1 MEKLIIASVLFIS
14 LNASCQDSVKTNNA
28 NHSWEIK
35 MTKPGEPGKK
45 FTLDITVLDI
55 STKQP
60 VKDAEVFAFQTNYK
74 GDYENDPKTGIAK
87 IHGTAWS
94 NEQGAIRFFTI
105 YPRGY
110 YDSPT
115 GEHIHFRTK
124 ARGYSGG
131 GTDLS
136 FWEFQQKIL
145 DHKNPIVSKVYLETL
160 EEKNGELF
168 GKAIIYMKKS

>member
-1 MEKLIIASVLFIS
+1 MEKIFLFS
-14 LNASCQDSVKTNNA
+14 LLFTTVIASCQDTATKQSTRN
-28 NHSWEIK
+28 WEVK
-35 MTKPGEPGKK
+35 MTKDNEPGKK

-60 VKDAEVFAFQTNYK
+60 VNGAEIFAYHTNHN
-74 GDYENDPKTGIAK
+74 GDYVNDPATGIAK

-94 NEQGAIRFFTI
+94 NESGQIRFITI

-110 YDSPT
+110 NDSPT
-115 GEHIHFRTK
+115 GEHIHFKTK

-136 FWEFQQKIL
+136 FWDYQRKQL
-145 DHKNPIVSKVYLETL
+145 DYKNPIVTKVYLETL
-160 EEKNGELF
+160 DEKGGELF
-168 GKAIIYMKKS
+168 GKAIIYMKKN

>member
-1 MEKLIIASVLFIS
+1 MGKIFLCCLLLIAVV
-14 LNASCQDSVKTNNA
+14 ASCQDTATKTA
-28 NHSWEIK
+28 TRSLEVK
-35 MTKPGEPGKK
+35 MTKENEPGKK

-60 VKDAEVFAFQTNYK
+60 VKGAEIFAYHTNHK
-74 GDYENDPKTGIAK
+74 GDYLNDPVTGIAK

-94 NEQGAIRFFTI
+94 NESGQVRFITI

-110 YDSPT
+110 NDSPT
-115 GEHIHFRTK
+115 GEHIHFKTK

-136 FWEFQQKIL
+136 FWDYQRKQP
-145 DHKNPIVSKVYLETL
+145 DDKNPMVTKVYLETL
-160 EEKNGELF
+160 EEKSGELF
-168 GKAIIYMKKS
+168 GKAIIYMKKN

>member
-1 MEKLIIASVLFIS
+1 MEKLFIICLVFIS
-14 LNASCQDSVKTNNA
+14 ITTSGQDSTKVA
-28 NHSWEIK
+28 NHSWDVK
-35 MTKPGEPGKK
+35 LTKPGEPGKK
-45 FTLDITVLDI
+45 FTLDIKVLDI
-55 STKQP
+55 TTKQP
-60 VKDAEVFAFQTNYK
+60 VKDAEIFAYHTNYK

-94 NEQGAIRFFTI
+94 NEQGAIRFTTI

-110 YDSPT
+110 NDSPI

-136 FWEFQQKIL
+136 FWDFQKKQL
-145 DHKNPIVSKVYLETL
+145 DYKNPIVTKVYLETL

-168 GKAIIYMKKS
+168 GKAILYMKKN

>member
-1 MEKLIIASVLFIS
+1 MQKILAGCLLLIPITV
-14 LNASCQDSVKTNNA
+14 SCQDAIKDTNHN
-28 NHSWEIK
+28 WEVR
-35 MTKPGEPGKK
+35 MTKKDEPGKK

-55 STKQP
+55 STRQP
-60 VKDAEVFAFQTNYK
+60 VKDAEIFAYHTNYK
-74 GDYENDPKTGIAK
+74 GDYENDANGVAK

-94 NEQGAIRFFTI
+94 NEKGAIRFLTI

-110 YDSPT
+110 NDAPT

-136 FWEFQQKIL
+136 FWEFQQKQL
-145 DHKNPIVSKVYLETL
+145 DYKNPIVTKVYLETL

-168 GKAIIYMKKS
+168 GKAILYMKKN

>member
-1 MEKLIIASVLFIS
+1 MKKIFIACLALSSIS
-14 LNASCQDSVKTNNA
+14 SMAQDADKKV
-28 NHSWEIK
+28 NHSWEVRLAK
-35 MTKPGEPGKK
+35 KDEPGKK

-55 STKQP
+55 TTKHAI
-60 VKDAEVFAFQTNYK
+60 KDAEIFAYHTNYK
-74 GDYENDPKTGIAK
+74 GDYENDPTTGIAK

-94 NEQGAIRFFTI
+94 NEEGKIRFITI

-110 YDSPT
+110 NDSPT
-115 GEHIHFRTK
+115 CEHIHFRTK

-136 FWEFQQKIL
+136 FWDYQRKQL
-145 DHKNPIVSKVYLETL
+145 DYANPIVTKVYLETL

-168 GKAIIYMKKS
+168 GKALLYMKKN

>member
-1 MEKLIIASVLFIS
+1 MEKLLVSCLFFVP
-14 LNASCQDSVKTNNA
+14 LVVSCQDSVKVSKHN
-28 NHSWEIK
+28 WEVR

-45 FTLDITVLDI
+45 FTLDITVKDI

-60 VKDAEVFAFQTNYK
+60 VKDAEIFAYHTNYK

-87 IHGTAWS
+87 IHGTARS
-94 NEQGAIRFFTI
+94 DEKGAVRFITI

-110 YDSPT
+110 NDSPT

-131 GTDLS
+131 NADLMFSDFHQKQTDH
-136 FWEFQQKIL
+136 
-145 DHKNPIVSKVYLETL
+145 DNPVVTKVYLETL
-160 EEKNGELF
+160 EDKNGELF
-168 GKAIIYMKKS
+168 GKAILYMKKN

>member
-1 MEKLIIASVLFIS
+1 MEKLVFICLLFIS
-14 LNASCQDSVKTNNA
+14 TIASCQDTTKNTTHN
-28 NHSWEIK
+28 WEIK
-35 MTKPGEPGKK
+35 MIKDGEPGKK

-60 VKDAEVFAFQTNYK
+60 VKGAEVFAYHTNYK

-87 IHGTAWS
+87 IHGTARS
-94 NEQGAIRFFTI
+94 NENGAIKLITI

-110 YDSPT
+110 NDSPT

-136 FWEFQQKIL
+136 FWDYQQKQL
-145 DHKNPIVSKVYLETL
+145 DYKNPIVTKVYLKTL

-168 GKAIIYMKKS
+168 GKATLYMKKN

>member
-1 MEKLIIASVLFIS
+1 MEKIFVICLLFTS
-14 LNASCQDSVKTNNA
+14 AMASCQDTIKPS
-28 NHSWEIK
+28 NHNWEVRLTAK
-35 MTKPGEPGKK
+35 DEPGKK

-55 STKQP
+55 STRQP
-60 VKDAEVFAFQTNYK
+60 VRDAEIFAYHTNYK
-74 GDYENDPKTGIAK
+74 GDYVNDASGVAK

-94 NEQGAIRFFTI
+94 NEKGAIRFITI

-110 YDSPT
+110 NDSPT

-124 ARGYSGG
+124 ASGYSGG

-136 FWEFQQKIL
+136 FWDFQKKEL
-145 DHKNPIVSKVYLETL
+145 DYKNPIVTKVYLETL

-168 GKAIIYMKKS
+168 GKATLYMKKN

>member
-1 MEKLIIASVLFIS
+1 MEKMLAVCLLLSTFP
-14 LNASCQDSVKTNNA
+14 ASCQDTTKNI
-28 NHSWEIK
+28 NHNWEVR
-35 MTKPGEPGKK
+35 MTQNDEPGKK

-55 STKQP
+55 STRQP
-60 VKDAEVFAFQTNYK
+60 VKDAEIFAYHTNYK
-74 GDYENDPKTGIAK
+74 GDYLNDAKGVAK

-94 NEQGAIRFFTI
+94 NDKGAIRLITI

-110 YDSPT
+110 NDSPT

-136 FWEFQQKIL
+136 FWDFQQKQL
-145 DHKNPIVSKVYLETL
+145 DYNNPIVTKVYLETL
-160 EEKNGELF
+160 EEKNGALF
-168 GKAIIYMKKS
+168 GKAILYMKKN

>member
-1 MEKLIIASVLFIS
+1 MEKVFATCLLFIS
-14 LNASCQDSVKTNNA
+14 AIASCQDTTKVA
-28 NHSWEIK
+28 NHNWEVK
-35 MTKPGEPGKK
+35 MTRPGEPGKK
-45 FTLDITVLDI
+45 FTLDITVVDI
-55 STKQP
+55 TTKQP
-60 VKDAEVFAFQTNYK
+60 VKDAEIFAYHTNYK

-87 IHGTAWS
+87 IHGTGWS
-94 NEQGAIRFFTI
+94 NEKGAIRLITI

-110 YDSPT
+110 NDSPT

-136 FWEFQQKIL
+136 FWDYQQKQL
-145 DHKNPIVSKVYLETL
+145 DYKNPIVTKVYLETL

-168 GKAIIYMKKS
+168 GKAVLYMKRN

>member
-1 MEKLIIASVLFIS
+1 MEKFIAICLLLIS
-14 LNASCQDSVKTNNA
+14 LTASCQEATNNITR
-28 NHSWEIK
+28 NWEVR
-35 MTKPGEPGKK
+35 MTEKDEPGKK

-55 STKQP
+55 ATKQP
-60 VKDAEVFAFQTNYK
+60 IKDAEIFAYHTNYK
-74 GDYENDPKTGIAK
+74 GDYVNDANGIAK

-94 NEQGAIRFFTI
+94 NEKGAIRLITI

-110 YDSPT
+110 NDSPT

-136 FWEFQQKIL
+136 FWEFQQKQL
-145 DHKNPIVSKVYLETL
+145 KYDNPVVSKVYLEAL
-160 EEKNGELF
+160 EEKNGEFF
-168 GKAIIYMKKS
+168 GKAILYMQKN

>member
-1 MEKLIIASVLFIS
+1 MGKILAVCLMFSS
-14 LNASCQDSVKTNNA
+14 LACSCQDTASKNA
-28 NHSWEIK
+28 TRSWEVK
-35 MTKPGEPGKK
+35 MTEKNEPGKK

-60 VKDAEVFAFQTNYK
+60 IKDAEIFAYHTNYK
-74 GDYENDPKTGIAK
+74 GDYVNDPKTGVAK

-94 NEQGAIRFFTI
+94 NENGTIRLITI

-110 YDSPT
+110 NDSPT

-136 FWEFQQKIL
+136 FWDYQQKQL
-145 DHKNPIVSKVYLETL
+145 DYKNPIVTKVYLETL
-160 EEKNGELF
+160 DEKNGELF
-168 GKAIIYMKKS
+168 GKAMLYMKKN

>member
-1 MEKLIIASVLFIS
+1 MGKIFAGCLLFLS
-14 LNASCQDSVKTNNA
+14 LGCSCQDSTKVSNRN
-28 NHSWEIK
+28 WEIK
-35 MTKPGEPGKK
+35 MTKAGEPGKK
-45 FTLDITVLDI
+45 FTLEMTVLDI
-55 STKQP
+55 VSKQP
-60 VKDAEVFAFQTNYK
+60 IKDAEIFAYHTNYK

-94 NEQGAIRFFTI
+94 NDKGAIRFITI

-110 YDSPT
+110 NDSPT

-136 FWEFQQKIL
+136 FWDFQQKKL
-145 DHKNPIVSKVYLETL
+145 DYNNPIVSKVYLETL

-168 GKAIIYMKKS
+168 GKAIIYMKKL

>member
-1 MEKLIIASVLFIS
+1 MEKILAAGVLLISATV
-14 LNASCQDSVKTNNA
+14 SCQDSAKNTNHN
-28 NHSWEIK
+28 WEVR
-35 MTKPGEPGKK
+35 MTQKDEPGKK

-55 STKQP
+55 STRQP
-60 VKDAEVFAFQTNYK
+60 VKDAEIFAYHTNHK
-74 GDYENDPKTGIAK
+74 GDYVNDAKGVAK

-94 NEQGAIRFFTI
+94 NEKGAIRLITI

-110 YDSPT
+110 NDSPT

-136 FWEFQQKIL
+136 FWDFQQKQL
-145 DHKNPIVSKVYLETL
+145 DYKNPDVTKVYLETL

-168 GKAIIYMKKS
+168 GKAILYMKKN

>member
-1 MEKLIIASVLFIS
+1 MEKLLIGCLLFIPF
-14 LNASCQDSVKTNNA
+14 LGSCQDSAKVETPHN
-28 NHSWEIK
+28 WEVK
-35 MTKPGEPGKK
+35 MTKAGEPGKK
-45 FTLDITVLDI
+45 FTLDIIVKDI

-60 VKDAEVFAFQTNYK
+60 IKDAEIFAYHTNFK

-87 IHGTAWS
+87 IHATAWS
-94 NEQGAIRFFTI
+94 NEKGAVRFITI

-110 YDSPT
+110 NDSPS
-115 GEHIHFRTK
+115 GEHIHFKTK

-136 FWEFQQKIL
+136 FWDFQQKQL
-145 DHKNPIVSKVYLETL
+145 DYNNPIVTKVYLETL

-168 GKAIIYMKKS
+168 GKAILYMKKN

>member
-1 MEKLIIASVLFIS
+1 MEKVFASCLLCVS
-14 LNASCQDSVKTNNA
+14 LTCSCQDTASKTSTR
-28 NHSWEIK
+28 SWEVT
-35 MTKPGEPGKK
+35 MTGENEPGKK

-60 VKDAEVFAFQTNYK
+60 IKNAEIFAYHTNYK
-74 GDYENDPKTGIAK
+74 GDYVNDPKTGIAK

-94 NEQGAIRFFTI
+94 NENGAIRLNTI

-110 YDSPT
+110 NDSPT

-136 FWEFQQKIL
+136 FWDYQQKQL
-145 DHKNPIVSKVYLETL
+145 DYKNPIVTKVYLETL
-160 EEKNGELF
+160 DEKNGELF
-168 GKAIIYMKKS
+168 GKAIIYMKKN

>member
-1 MEKLIIASVLFIS
+1 MEKILAAGVLLISATV
-14 LNASCQDSVKTNNA
+14 SCQDAAKNTNHN
-28 NHSWEIK
+28 WEVR
-35 MTKPGEPGKK
+35 MTQKDEPGKK

-55 STKQP
+55 STRQP
-60 VKDAEVFAFQTNYK
+60 VKDAEIFAYHTNHK
-74 GDYENDPKTGIAK
+74 GDYVNDAKGVAK

-94 NEQGAIRFFTI
+94 NEKGAIRLITI

-110 YDSPT
+110 NDSPT

-136 FWEFQQKIL
+136 FWDFQQKQL
-145 DHKNPIVSKVYLETL
+145 DYKNPVVTKVYLETL

-168 GKAIIYMKKS
+168 GKAILYMKKN

>member
-1 MEKLIIASVLFIS
+1 MEKLAFICLLFIS
-14 LNASCQDSVKTNNA
+14 TIASCQDTTKNTIRN
-28 NHSWEIK
+28 WEVR
-35 MTKPGEPGKK
+35 MTEKNEPGKK
-45 FTLDITVLDI
+45 FTLDIIVLDI

-60 VKDAEVFAFQTNYK
+60 IKDAEIFAYHTNYK
-74 GDYENDPKTGIAK
+74 GDYLNDAKGVAK

-94 NEQGAIRFFTI
+94 NESGAIKLITI

-110 YDSPT
+110 NDSPT

-131 GTDLS
+131 STDLS
-136 FWEFQQKIL
+136 FWDYQQKNL
-145 DHKNPIVSKVYLETL
+145 DYKNPVATKVYLETL

-168 GKAIIYMKKS
+168 GKAILYMKKN

>member
-1 MEKLIIASVLFIS
+1 MEKILLACLLTVSGI
-14 LNASCQDSVKTNNA
+14 ASCQDSTKTISRN
-28 NHSWEIK
+28 WEVS
-35 MTKPGEPGKK
+35 MTEKNEPGKK

-55 STKQP
+55 ATRQP
-60 VKDAEVFAFQTNYK
+60 VKDAEIFAYHTNHK
-74 GDYENDPKTGIAK
+74 GDYVNDAKGVAK

-94 NEQGAIRFFTI
+94 NEKGAIRFITI

-110 YDSPT
+110 NDSPT

-136 FWEFQQKIL
+136 FWDFQQKQL
-145 DHKNPIVSKVYLETL
+145 DYKNPIVTKVYLETL

-168 GKAIIYMKKS
+168 GKAILYMKKN

>member
-1 MEKLIIASVLFIS
+1 MEKILAAGLLLISATV
-14 LNASCQDSVKTNNA
+14 SCQDSAKNTNHN
-28 NHSWEIK
+28 WEVR
-35 MTKPGEPGKK
+35 MTQKDEPGKK

-55 STKQP
+55 STRQP
-60 VKDAEVFAFQTNYK
+60 VKDAEIFAYHTNHK
-74 GDYENDPKTGIAK
+74 GDYVNDAKGVAK

-94 NEQGAIRFFTI
+94 NEKGAIRLITI

-110 YDSPT
+110 NDSPT

-124 ARGYSGG
+124 ARGYNGG

-136 FWEFQQKIL
+136 FWDFQQKQL
-145 DHKNPIVSKVYLETL
+145 DYKNPDVTKVYLETL

-168 GKAIIYMKKS
+168 GKAILYMKKN

>member
-1 MEKLIIASVLFIS
+1 MEKVFAICLLCVS
-14 LNASCQDSVKTNNA
+14 LTCSCQDTASKTST
-28 NHSWEIK
+28 HSWEVK
-35 MTKPGEPGKK
+35 MTGKNEPGKK

-60 VKDAEVFAFQTNYK
+60 IKDAEIFAYHTNYK
-74 GDYENDPKTGIAK
+74 GDYVNDPTTGIAK

-94 NEQGAIRFFTI
+94 NENGAIRFITI

-110 YDSPT
+110 NDSPT

-136 FWEFQQKIL
+136 FWDYQQKQL
-145 DHKNPIVSKVYLETL
+145 DYKNPIVTKVYLETL
-160 EEKNGELF
+160 DEKNGELL
-168 GKAIIYMKKS
+168 GKAIIYMKKN

>member
-1 MEKLIIASVLFIS
+1 MEKLAFICLLFIS
-14 LNASCQDSVKTNNA
+14 TIASCQDTTKNA
-28 NHSWEIK
+28 NHNWEVRLSQK
-35 MTKPGEPGKK
+35 DEPGKK

-60 VKDAEVFAFQTNYK
+60 VIGAEIFAYHTNYK
-74 GDYENDPKTGIAK
+74 GDYVNDANGVAK

-94 NEQGAIRFFTI
+94 NEKGAIRFISI

-110 YDSPT
+110 NDSPT

-136 FWEFQQKIL
+136 FWDYQQKQL
-145 DHKNPIVSKVYLETL
+145 DYKNPIVTKVYLETL

-168 GKAIIYMKKS
+168 GKATLYMKKNQ

>member
-1 MEKLIIASVLFIS
+1 MHKILVTCLLFIS
-14 LNASCQDSVKTNNA
+14 TTVACQDTSKDTN
-28 NHSWEIK
+28 HHWEVRMIQK
-35 MTKPGEPGKK
+35 DEPGKK

-55 STKQP
+55 STRQP
-60 VKDAEVFAFQTNYK
+60 VKDAEIFAYHTNHK
-74 GDYENDPKTGIAK
+74 GDYLNDAKGVAK

-94 NEQGAIRFFTI
+94 NEKGAIRFLTI

-110 YDSPT
+110 NDSPT

-136 FWEFQQKIL
+136 FWDFQQKQL
-145 DHKNPIVSKVYLETL
+145 DYKNPIVTKVYLETL

-168 GKAIIYMKKS
+168 GKAVLYMKKN

>member
-1 MEKLIIASVLFIS
+1 MEKILFACLLFTSTI
-14 LNASCQDSVKTNNA
+14 ASCQDTATKTSTHNWEVKLTG
-28 NHSWEIK
+28 K
-35 MTKPGEPGKK
+35 DEPGKK
-45 FTLDITVLDI
+45 FTLDIIVLDI
-55 STKQP
+55 STRQP
-60 VKDAEVFAFQTNYK
+60 VKGAEIFAYHTNYK
-74 GDYENDPKTGIAK
+74 GDYVNDASGVAK

-94 NEQGAIRFFTI
+94 NENGAIRFITI

-110 YDSPT
+110 NDSPT

-136 FWEFQQKIL
+136 FGDFQQKQV
-145 DHKNPIVSKVYLETL
+145 DYKNPVVTKVYLETL

-168 GKAIIYMKKS
+168 GKAIIYMKKN